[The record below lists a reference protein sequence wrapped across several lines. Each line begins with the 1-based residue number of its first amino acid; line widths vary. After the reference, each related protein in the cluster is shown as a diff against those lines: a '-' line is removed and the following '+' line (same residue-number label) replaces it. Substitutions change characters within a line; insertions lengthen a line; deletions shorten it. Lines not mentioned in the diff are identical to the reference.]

1 MRRHDIHK
9 LMGML
14 DVEQIADRP
23 NWVSSQCPF
32 AHWTHDERISNRN
45 SFGVSI
51 GESSFFHCFSCGKTG
66 MLTSL
71 PTILFLLSN
80 KDWVD
85 LRKFIFEHEK
95 LSINPEEYKEH
106 RDRPKIPK
114 FISEQ
119 WMKEHFVSLPSYKNL
134 TRETLDE
141 WLIHF
146 DNIEG
151 RVVIPIRDSLNRIV
165 GVKGRAVQKN
175 NPLKYRLYN
184 ELNPVDPKK
193 YGVWFGMQHPLVPNK
208 GLFLIESELG
218 CVQLKQTRQI
228 HNVWAVMG
236 VGVTKEQIDTLSNVS
251 NPLIFFFDNDK
262 AGMDLKEKLH
272 KKLKGLTTHYEV
284 TDYCGHKD
292 AGEILDAGHIWK
304 AIASIKIKV

>member
-23 NWVSSQCPF
+23 DWVSSQCPF
-32 AHWTHDERISNRN
+32 AHWTHDERVSSRN
-45 SFGVSI
+45 SFGISVS
-51 GESSFFHCFSCGKTG
+51 ESSFFHCFSCGKTG

-106 RDRPKIPK
+106 RDKPKIPK

-119 WMKEHFVSLPSYKNL
+119 YIKEHFITCPPFKGIAQN
-134 TRETLDE
+134 TIDE
-141 WLIHF
+141 WLIRY
-146 DNIEG
+146 DPVEC
-151 RVVIPIRDSLNRIV
+151 RVVIPIRDSLNRVV
-165 GVKGRAVQKN
+165 GIKGRAVQKD
-175 NPLKYRLYN
+175 NPLRYRLYN

-193 YGVWFGMQHPLVPNK
+193 YGVWFGMHLPLVPNK
-208 GLFLIESELG
+208 GLLLIESEIG
-218 CVQLKQTRQI
+218 CIQLKQTKI
-228 HNVWAVMG
+228 INNVWAVMG
-236 VGVTKEQIDTLSNVS
+236 VGITKEQMDTLSAVT
-251 NPLIFFFDNDK
+251 NPLIFFFDDDK
-262 AGMDLKEKLH
+262 AGRDLKEKLH

-284 TDYCGHKD
+284 VDYYKHKD
-292 AGEILDAGHIWK
+292 AGEIVEHNVLRRALV
-304 AIASIKIKV
+304 SIKIKV